1 MGTAIVWLRNILRI
15 HDNPLLD
22 WACASD
28 EIDSVIPLVLLDPAR
43 GIGEEGGLSPNRM
56 RFLYD
61 SIVDLGDR
69 LESEYSAGLMV
80 LHGKPKKAIPL
91 IAEELG
97 PGAWLLCDYRPEPE
111 SRHEVSDIQASLS
124 AMGVQSKV
132 FPSVGT
138 SLDVEDVIGS

>member
-28 EIDSVIPLVLLDPAR
+28 EIDSVIPLVVLDPTR
-43 GIGEEGGLSPNRM
+43 GIGEEDGLSPNRM

-61 SIVDLGDR
+61 SIVDLDDR
-69 LESEYSAGLMV
+69 LGSEYSAELMV
-80 LHGKPKKAIPL
+80 LHGKPEQAIPL
-91 IAEELG
+91 VAEELG
-97 PGAWLLCDYRPEPE
+97 PGTWLLCDYRPEPE
-111 SRHEVSDIQASLS
+111 SRREVGDIQASLS
-124 AMGVQSKV
+124 VMGVQTKV

-138 SLDVEDVIGS
+138 ILDVEDVIGS